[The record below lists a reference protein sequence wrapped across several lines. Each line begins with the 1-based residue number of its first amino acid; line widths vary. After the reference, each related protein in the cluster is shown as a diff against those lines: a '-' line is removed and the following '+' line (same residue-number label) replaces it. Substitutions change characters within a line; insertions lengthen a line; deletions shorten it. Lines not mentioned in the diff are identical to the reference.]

1 MKERVVVPVAAPH
14 RRSIPADAFLGM
26 ILLHCHHHHPFVRIL
41 AYPPVCC
48 LCQLCPRQVSL
59 CVIVGHPGHHFFR
72 HWWAA
77 CTPPMTTTLL

>member
-1 MKERVVVPVAAPH
+1 MEKRAVVPVTAPH
-14 RRSIPADAFLGM
+14 RGAIPAFLGM
-26 ILLHCHHHHPFVRIL
+26 ILFQCHPYHPLVRIS

-48 LCQLCPRQVSL
+48 LCQLCPRQVSSL

-77 CTPPMTTTLL
+77 CTPPMTTACQ